1 MDFGNMIWILAFI
14 VMFLVAALWIGFKA
28 KTWYRQR
35 IERKAVEN
43 FIKNLVDFSRSHKT
57 L

>member
-1 MDFGNMIWILAFI
+1 MIWILAFI
-14 VMFLVAALWIGFKA
+14 VMFLVAVLWIGFKA

-43 FIKNLVDFSRSHKT
+43 FIKNLVDFSRSHKIF
-57 L
+57 

>member
-1 MDFGNMIWILAFI
+1 MTHNMIWILAFI
-14 VMFLVAALWIGFKA
+14 AIFLVAALYVVIKA

-43 FIKNLVDFSRSHKT
+43 FIKNLVDFSRSHKIF
-57 L
+57 